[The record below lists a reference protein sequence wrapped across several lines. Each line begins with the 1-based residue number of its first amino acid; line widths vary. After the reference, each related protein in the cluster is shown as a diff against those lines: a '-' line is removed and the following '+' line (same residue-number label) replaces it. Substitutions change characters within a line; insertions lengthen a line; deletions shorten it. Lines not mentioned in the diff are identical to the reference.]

1 MDKADMDHYMEILN
15 SFGTAMLVT
24 RRDRELRSRPMAI
37 AEVSDDGRIWFL
49 TSIESGKLEE
59 ITDEPFVN
67 LSMQDE
73 SSYLSISGAV
83 TATRDRE
90 KVEELWSAADKLWFP
105 EGKDDPS
112 IIVMQVVPTYAEYWD
127 HSGVEG
133 LKTIFEMGKSLVTG
147 DEPEFDDSVHQK
159 LPFADQLDAQK

>member
-1 MDKADMDHYMEILN
+1 MDKADLDHYMEILN
-15 SFGTAMLVT
+15 SFSTAMLVT

-37 AEVSDDGRIWFL
+37 AEVSEDGAIWFL

-73 SSYLSISGAV
+73 SSYLSVSGTV
-83 TATRDRE
+83 MATRDRE
-90 KVEELWSAADKLWFP
+90 KVEELWSAADKIWFP

-112 IIVMQVVPTYAEYWD
+112 IIVMEVVPTYAEYWD

-133 LKTIFEMGKSLVTG
+133 IKSIFEIGKSLVTG
-147 DEPEFDDSVHQK
+147 EQPEFDDGVHQK
-159 LPFADQLDAQK
+159 LNFPDHMEAQK

>member
-1 MDKADMDHYMEILN
+1 MDKADLEHYMEILN

-24 RRDRELRSRPMAI
+24 RRARELRSRPMAI
-37 AEVSDDGRIWFL
+37 AEVASDGGIWFL
-49 TSIESGKLEE
+49 SSIESGKLEE

-73 SSYLSISGAV
+73 SSYLSVSGTI

-90 KVEELWSAADKLWFP
+90 KVDELWSAADKMWFP

-112 IIVMQVVPTYAEYWD
+112 IIVMEVVPTYAEYWD

-147 DEPEFDDSVHQK
+147 EVPEFDDSVHEK
-159 LPFADQLDAQK
+159 LPFPDHMEARK